1 MEKKTCE
8 ICGYTS
14 KHEDLVIYRIVPEE
28 IATQAGI
35 LDKRKVVLCTNCCNE
50 LQAWYLKRV
59 FGMSYDA
66 GTVQFVPKS
75 SADMVKEYE
84 AAYRAFATYKSGIES
99 RDYS

>member
-14 KHEDLVIYRIVPEE
+14 KPEDLLIHRVVPEE
-28 IATQAGI
+28 VATQAGI
-35 LDKRKVVLCTNCCNE
+35 LDTRTVVLCINCCNE

-59 FGMSYDA
+59 FSMSYDA

-84 AAYRAFATYKSGIES
+84 ATYRAFATYKRHRI
-99 RDYS
+99 